1 MKGLQSFKRNVSVV
15 KDLGSNKKKIH
26 QTLLCKRIHGSNFV
40 SLLRVFSRGFGG
52 YQISIYRG
60 SSPERMVGF
69 CSKLEDPEK
78 IFLP

>member
-1 MKGLQSFKRNVSVV
+1 MKGLRSFKRNVSVV
-15 KDLGSNKKKIH
+15 KDLGSSKKTH

-60 SSPERMVGF
+60 SSPEAMVGF
-69 CSKLEDPEK
+69 RSKLEDSGK